1 MRERKE
7 TMKKYNICCDG
18 HLWFETDDIL
28 RAVRECKN
36 MMVCGIER
44 EAISVYNEEGHMID
58 FVF

>member
-18 HLWFETDDIL
+18 YLLFETDDIL